1 MKSPIRAEKRPIDN
15 TSSEDSSCSST
26 TGGLQVTGAPVPLFA
41 TQDVSVAAANIGI
54 QVQSAALPNG
64 STAQCVTGITF
75 QPLSGTNVSI
85 PCSAYSGSN
94 AQVNNMNYSCP
105 RQRCNSDISIRLE
118 MDHLQPP

>member
-1 MKSPIRAEKRPIDN
+1 MKSPNRAEKRPIDN
-15 TSSEDSSCSST
+15 SSSEDSSSSST

-54 QVQSAALPNG
+54 QVQSTALPNG

-94 AQVNNMNYSCP
+94 AQVNLLNVSFDFIPSN
-105 RQRCNSDISIRLE
+105 I
-118 MDHLQPP
+118 